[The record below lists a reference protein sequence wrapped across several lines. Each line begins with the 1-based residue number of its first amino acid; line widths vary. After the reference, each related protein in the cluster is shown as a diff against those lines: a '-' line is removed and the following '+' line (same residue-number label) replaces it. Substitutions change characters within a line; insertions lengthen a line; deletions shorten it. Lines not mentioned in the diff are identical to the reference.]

1 MTTTERWFVTA
12 LLAGS
17 LWAGALACVGCG
29 AASKNVEPLDTSVTV
44 YNEGVRWQRF
54 QQAASRL
61 PIEDRDDFL
70 DRRDQLHEDLK
81 IHHYEVIRVRYGPKQ
96 LRARVQVKYTWFLES
111 RGVVHET
118 HAVQRWQRDDS
129 FWVMIGEHWLRGEP
143 MPGVPDLEADPDNDP
158 DSDNDPDRD
167 NDPDSDS
174 DPDPDIEASPEANS
188 DADSDGVG
196 RLEAMRGGEREWR
209 ERDGVGRPVGD
220 VEPAPG
226 AGS

>member
-1 MTTTERWFVTA
+1 MSTTERWFVTA

-17 LWAGALACVGCG
+17 LWVSGLACGGCG

-70 DRRDQLHEDLK
+70 DRRDQLHDDLK

-143 MPGVPDLEADPDNDP
+143 MPGVPDPETDPDGDP
-158 DSDNDPDRD
+158 EDGDGDPEDGD
-167 NDPDSDS
+167 GDPEVDGDG
-174 DPDPDIEASPEANS
+174 DP
-188 DADSDGVG
+188 DADSGGVG
-196 RLEAMRGGEREWR
+196 GLEVTRGGERER
-209 ERDGVGRPVGD
+209 RGRGGAGRSADD
-220 VEPAPG
+220 VERAPG